1 MGYDK
6 SVVYKKTNV
15 ADSFSAERRVA
26 NVNFEQ
32 FRGRMIAPQTCAK
45 ALENSEFTVHRWIRE
60 GKIRAVKLSSR
71 CTRIDG
77 DSLADFL
84 AARAF
89 TPGAKENQPEPLKK
103 ATAKRTKHAAIE
115 LAGQA

>member
-1 MGYDK
+1 MGNDNSLAQK
-6 SVVYKKTNV
+6 QTNV
-15 ADSFSAERRVA
+15 VDSFAAERRAA
-26 NVNFEQ
+26 NINFEQ

-60 GKIRAVKLSSR
+60 GKIKAVKLSSR

-84 AARAF
+84 SSRTF
-89 TPGAKENQPEPLKK
+89 TPGAKEAQPEPLKRFR
-103 ATAKRTKHAAIE
+103 AKDTTTE
-115 LAGQA
+115 LAGLA